1 MLFSLGSLEEFNL
14 SANEELKEVNE
25 IYIKTKY
32 SSLQWKIARNLSKVD
47 IKHVKFHIE
56 TIFEPEDISELISKS
71 DNVLGIFRLLTKN
84 HLWNYSNTAKLSSIV
99 REFIKDDKIKKEIDE
114 YNGSLVGYKAGTK
127 IWQQINLDSL
137 QQGSDDEEDSIRIDT
152 SGFHEEQDPSHH
164 RMAIRKKLVVTLL
177 QRGEKGKGLINVTD
191 YSLNYLDEVFQDFQK
206 KFKLSLDAVLHKV
219 AVGSI
224 EVTWYIPSNSA
235 QQILN
240 EIHETV
246 EFLREIH
253 ASTIVLE
260 GALIYSESTG
270 VVNLKVSL
278 SVGENYP
285 QYIIGLYATYRCC
298 CPVCTNEQ
306 C

>member
-1 MLFSLGSLEEFNL
+1 MFKLKKANALLFSLGSLEEFNL
-14 SANEELKEVNE
+14 SVTEELKEANE
-25 IYIKTKY
+25 TSIKTKY
-32 SSLQWKIARNLSKVD
+32 SSLQRKIAHNLSKVD
-47 IKHVKFHIE
+47 IEQVRFHLE
-56 TIFEPEDISELISKS
+56 TIFEPEDISELISMS
-71 DNVLGIFRLLTKN
+71 DNVLGIFRLLTK
-84 HLWNYSNTAKLSSIV
+84 HHFWNYSNTAKLSSIEK
-99 REFIKDDKIKKEIDE
+99 EFIKDDKIKKEIDE

-127 IWQQINLDSL
+127 IWQQMNLDSL
-137 QQGSDDEEDSIRIDT
+137 QQGSDDEEDSIRSVT
-152 SGFHEEQDPSHH
+152 SGFHEEQDSSHY

-235 QQILN
+235 QQIIN

-246 EFLREIH
+246 GFLREIH
-253 ASTIVLE
+253 VSTIVLE

-278 SVGENYP
+278 SRRKLSTLYYS
-285 QYIIGLYATYRCC
+285 YI
-298 CPVCTNEQ
+298 
-306 C
+306 